1 MNIFACYLTFFR
13 FSMKPLFTLPICCLA
28 CTFMLGSS
36 AYAQSPTVLYPGLSP
51 ARNAVAA
58 SRTVPVVVPFSQ
70 AINPATAGNVKVF
83 SSKYRGRRTATASTS
98 GSSVMLTPTAPGG
111 QVADFRPGET
121 VFVSVPATVQ
131 SSTGSSAVPQVYQFT
146 AAAQGGSGVFMPGS
160 EVPVGGI
167 PQVITPQR
175 VMLGDVDGDGDLDL
189 LTANVSSFAIYNNTV
204 SVRLNDGSGRFSGT
218 TQVIVGTGPQSLAL
232 GDVDGDGD
240 LDLLTANNS
249 NRASVTPGTVSIC
262 LNDGSGTFAAATNL
276 SVGNNPNAV
285 ALGDVDGD
293 GDLDFVTSNY
303 SGGSSGLVY
312 VRLNDGSGN
321 FSGSFSVS
329 VNYSGYDLK
338 LGDIDGD
345 GDLDVLV
352 AHTIRGGLVTVLLNN
367 GQGSFASPQ
376 PVPADE
382 YPTSVAADD
391 IDGDGDLD
399 LLIANNATST
409 GSSVSSVSVRLNNGS
424 GSFSGTTNLGISR
437 SPMSMRVGDVD
448 GDGDLDILTIH
459 YVYNANGI
467 IEVMLNNGS
476 GDFTAH
482 STVSIGPDPADLALG
497 DLDGD
502 GDLDVVAVNKVVS
515 TVSVRLNAPAGT
527 LATAAPLNAAQVVL
541 YPNPAAKSAGVLV
554 ALAVAAGTR
563 EARATVHNALGQVVA
578 TALLPVQAGEATGTL
593 PTAGLAAGVYL
604 VRLTTGTASISK
616 RLVVE

>member
-1 MNIFACYLTFFR
+1 
-13 FSMKPLFTLPICCLA
+13 
-28 CTFMLGSS
+28 
-36 AYAQSPTVLYPGLSP
+36 
-51 ARNAVAA
+51 
-58 SRTVPVVVPFSQ
+58 
-70 AINPATAGNVKVF
+70 
-83 SSKYRGRRTATASTS
+83 
-98 GSSVMLTPTAPGG
+98 
-111 QVADFRPGET
+111 
-121 VFVSVPATVQ
+121 
-131 SSTGSSAVPQVYQFT
+131 
-146 AAAQGGSGVFMPGS
+146 
-160 EVPVGGI
+160 
-167 PQVITPQR
+167 
-175 VMLGDVDGDGDLDL
+175 
-189 LTANVSSFAIYNNTV
+189 
-204 SVRLNDGSGRFSGT
+204 
-218 TQVIVGTGPQSLAL
+218 
-232 GDVDGDGD
+232 
-240 LDLLTANNS
+240 
-249 NRASVTPGTVSIC
+249 
-262 LNDGSGTFAAATNL
+262 
-276 SVGNNPNAV
+276 
-285 ALGDVDGD
+285 
-293 GDLDFVTSNY
+293 
-303 SGGSSGLVY
+303 
-312 VRLNDGSGN
+312 
-321 FSGSFSVS
+321 
-329 VNYSGYDLK
+329 
-338 LGDIDGD
+338 
-345 GDLDVLV
+345 
-352 AHTIRGGLVTVLLNN
+352 
-367 GQGSFASPQ
+367 
-376 PVPADE
+376 VPADE

-515 TVSVRLNAPAGT
+515 TVSVRLNALAGT